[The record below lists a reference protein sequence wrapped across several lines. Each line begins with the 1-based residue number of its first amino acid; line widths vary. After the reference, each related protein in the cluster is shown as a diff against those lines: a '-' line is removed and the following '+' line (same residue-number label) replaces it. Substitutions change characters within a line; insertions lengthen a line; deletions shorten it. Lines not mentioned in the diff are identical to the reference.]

1 MKFWCVL
8 VALLAAAGPAFTGQA
23 NAPSV
28 HFENTT
34 GDAGTVA
41 QGEIIKQVF
50 TFMNNGPGILKILDI
65 GQS

>member
-8 VALLAAAGPAFTGQA
+8 FALLAAAGPALTGQA

-50 TFMNNGPGILKILDI
+50 IFTNKGPGVLKILDI
-65 GQS
+65 GHS